1 MPDLYRTLIGLR
13 KPENRAQRRCL
24 SAVVTKILLST
35 PFFIQLN
42 LTHDIA
48 IKQIKIICIILPLHY
63 YVCRVFTLDHSN
75 ELSNILKLGFDFIFF
90 LKYRLVEKKTLPLLY
105 IKMGI
110 RYTVKH
116 KSN

>member
-35 PFFIQLN
+35 PFFIQIN
-42 LTHDIA
+42 LTRDIA

-63 YVCRVFTLDHSN
+63 YVCRFFTLDHSN
-75 ELSNILKLGFDFIFF
+75 ELSNILKLGFDFFF
-90 LKYRLVEKKTLPLLY
+90 FFEVQISGKKDVTFTLY
-105 IKMGI
+105 
-110 RYTVKH
+110 
-116 KSN
+116 